1 MLKSWPFYAVAAVI
15 LGTLALVGAGCWITD
30 NQGEPT
36 QGSEIAPT
44 GKRAPIDQV
53 EYSRKTAPAGETAS
67 SNRVEH
73 LDETTP
79 ADEAASPSRVE
90 HSGAAASA
98 GEDAPP
104 NGTEINDSVDVSPRS
119 DSPAPLRLRI
129 FEASAIV
136 RASLISSSA
145 GAVRYSEALGLD
157 LDGEPLASF
166 NVVFNKIGLEDSLWP
181 VDGEYRAA
189 HTYRF
194 RVTEYL
200 KGSGASEITVTAR
213 TFSTHGTEA
222 QALQVATDSLAER
235 DASRDAHEAVLFLW
249 KLASDG
255 ASTDAFHFLRS
266 GPYNSLQYTIDTMNR
281 VWLPAKEPPPAEGM
295 SSSTDDSSLLFL
307 VGEPV
312 VPGSPSPEPGSS
324 TMSLGELRSE
334 IAAVDALIAA
344 GDGTDEYRE
353 CLGEMWRY
361 EQVWQGER
369 RVPPESV
376 HQLASGTPEGIVL
389 RQGGTIYTPGANGYS
404 RRLIEGR
411 DKELFREALV
421 DDDDRPDNGY
431 RIDEVT
437 ARPLPAGTYQF
448 NSYFQFYTYIPCD
461 FIPYNSYRVRNVNVT
476 APSGAL
482 HELFFDPVTVGTT
495 VAADA
500 TNGVLKPA
508 AFTDANGGSATLSS
522 ISYESGTVK
531 IEVTPDDA
539 LDGQM
544 MDIIELDGTVS
555 LSLDDVDA
563 TMDDANDTLS
573 WSVSSQ
579 PWEDGDKLMVR
590 IRQPRQ

>member
-1 MLKSWPFYAVAAVI
+1 MLKSWRFHAVVAVI

-79 ADEAASPSRVE
+79 ADEAAPPSRVE
-90 HSGAAASA
+90 HSSEAASA

-104 NGTEINDSVDVSPRS
+104 SGTEIDDSVHVSSRS
-119 DSPAPLRLRI
+119 KSPAPLRLRI

-136 RASLISSSA
+136 RASLISNSA

-157 LDGEPLASF
+157 LDGEPLTSF
-166 NVVFNKIGLEDSLWP
+166 DVVFNKLGLGDPRWP
-181 VDGEYRAA
+181 VDGEYRPA
-189 HTYRF
+189 HTFRF
-194 RVTEYL
+194 RVIEYL

-222 QALQVATDSLAER
+222 QASQVATDSLGER
-235 DASRDAHEAVLFLW
+235 DTSRDSHEAILFLW
-249 KLASDG
+249 EPASGG

-295 SSSTDDSSLLFL
+295 SSSTDDASPLFL

-334 IAAVDALIAA
+334 IAAVDTLIAA

-353 CLGEMWRY
+353 CLAEMWRY

-376 HQLASGTPEGIVL
+376 HQLASGTPEGTVL

-431 RIDEVT
+431 RIGEVT

-482 HELFFDPVTVGTT
+482 HELFFDPVTVGMT

-500 TNGVLKPA
+500 TNGVLKPTV
-508 AFTDANGGSATLSS
+508 FTDANGGSATIHR
-522 ISYESGTVK
+522 ISYDTGSVK
-531 IEVTPDDA
+531 ITLTPHTGLAGHTLDFIA
-539 LDGQM
+539 LDGS
-544 MDIIELDGTVS
+544 VS
-555 LSLDDVDA
+555 LHTDDA
-563 TMDDANDTLS
+563 TLVPDNNTLT
-573 WSVSSQ
+573 WPVVPQ
-579 PWEDGDKLMVR
+579 PWQHGDKLMLR
-590 IRQPRQ
+590 IELAHP